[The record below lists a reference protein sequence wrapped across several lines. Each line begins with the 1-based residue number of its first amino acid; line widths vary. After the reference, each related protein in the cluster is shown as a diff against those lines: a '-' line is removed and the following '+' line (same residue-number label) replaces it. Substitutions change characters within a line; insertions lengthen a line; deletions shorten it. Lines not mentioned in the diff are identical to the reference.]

1 MALSAPKLRT
11 VRGNEIL
18 GNGTAATG
26 VTIHTGA
33 LLCWDGSGLL
43 RPATDA
49 AARTFAGVAAASLA
63 SSAPASS
70 PVSFA
75 YGHEEWFASAELT
88 SADLGAD
95 ACVLDDGA
103 MTDAATATFDIRAG
117 RIVEAASIGGTAGV
131 WVRVRDNSPDL
142 ADIVATTGLRT
153 GPQLVSNIPV
163 GPVALGSLGTDAVHV
178 AGSVYV
184 AELYLPEPMTATGVA
199 ILNGATV
206 GTDNLIGALFD
217 STGAVL
223 ATSDLAGTA
232 SAGADAFQ
240 SLAFDPGPVAL
251 SPGRYFIGVQCDDT
265 TDTTRRIAAST
276 YLNAASVTVGVF
288 GTIAAITPPSTTT
301 ATAGPIGYVY

>member
-1 MALSAPKLRT
+1 MALSSNKRRT
-11 VRGNEIL
+11 VRGIETL
-18 GNGTAATG
+18 SNGTAATG
-26 VTIHTGA
+26 VTIYAGA

-49 AARTFAGVAAASLA
+49 AARTFAGVAVSSLA
-63 SSAPASS
+63 SAPAGAS
-70 PVSFA
+70 VTFA
-75 YGHEEWFASAELT
+75 YGHEEFFESAELT
-88 SADLGAD
+88 TASLGAD
-95 ACVLDDGA
+95 ACISDDGA
-103 MTDAATATFDIRAG
+103 LTDAATATFDVRAG
-117 RIVEAASIGGTAGV
+117 RVVEAASIAGTDGV
-131 WVRVRDNSPDL
+131 WIRVRDNSPDI

-153 GPQLVSNIPV
+153 GPLRVSNIPI
-163 GPVALGSLGTDAVHV
+163 GPVALASLGTDAVHV

-206 GTDNLIGALFD
+206 GTDNLIGCLF
-217 STGAVL
+217 SSEGVVL

-240 SLAFDPGPVAL
+240 SLAFDPDPIAL

-276 YLNAASVTVGVF
+276 YLNAASVTAGAF
-288 GTIAAITPPSTTT
+288 GTIADITAPTTTT
-301 ATAGPIGYVY
+301 ATAGPIGYLY